1 MKKLSNTLLIRK
13 ACIPK
18 VKKSIM
24 FDNSSVYDLIASLP
38 VKGPSNVTLQKITT
52 LVQALTEIKET
63 LEDVDLL

>member
-1 MKKLSNTLLIRK
+1 
-13 ACIPK
+13 
-18 VKKSIM
+18 M